1 MSPRVHNAVLDT
13 KPFDE
18 NLQIE
23 FFFLMAPLSL
33 ASHSNST
40 NI

>member
-1 MSPRVHNAVLDT
+1 MHNAVLDT

-23 FFFLMAPLSL
+23 FFFFLMAPLSL